1 MTTKKTETV
10 AVGSDGLLGDS
21 FAHELAET
29 FLRWPLPE
37 SVCADLVATMHG
49 EKHRVGTNLLS
60 YVEAKQMMRDLVVPK
75 LAAKD
80 AEAAAL
86 RDALQALK
94 DIVDGKRQDADRI
107 AAIIN
112 GALRLA

>member
-1 MTTKKTETV
+1 MSTETTH
-10 AVGSDGLLGDS
+10 DS
-21 FAHELAET
+21 RPDTLAHKLAEA

-60 YVEAKQMMRDLVVPK
+60 YIEAKQMMQDIVLPV
-75 LAAKD
+75 LAAGE
-80 AEAAAL
+80 AENAAL
-86 RDALQALK
+86 RDALQILK
-94 DIVDGKRQDADRI
+94 DMVEGKRHDFDRI

-112 GALRLA
+112 GALRLPPK